1 MNMNNKNTTLSRPE
15 LMEMVWSKPTT
26 RIAAE
31 YGVPVTSVILACA
44 HLNVPR
50 PRAGHWSAVK
60 FGTAPSRPPLPP
72 IAAGQPQSTALA
84 EWGRRNRKRVPRVT
98 ASAPPPAAEPPV
110 VEKGPLHAVAA
121 KTLAAYRGA
130 ETDRKY
136 GLLNAKT
143 AKPHLRL
150 AVRPESLDRAVG
162 LVSRL
167 LTKLEQKGFTFV
179 SDEKRPDHINTVFAA
194 TKTEVDWYVQELQE
208 RYQRELKP
216 EEKDRSW
223 IWDQWR
229 YRPLGRLRIAIAEY
243 HPIKGAAQSW
253 GDGKNQKLDGKLD
266 EIAEG
271 FVVFTQGKHA
281 ADLASEQ
288 RRREWAEESRLREER
303 EAWQKAEE
311 KRRDVFKE
319 AATQWEAAQELQAFR
334 EACEGTLR
342 SKLPAGGEL
351 SLRATKWLAWA
362 DDVVNAMDPLRGNFL
377 PRAVL
382 EGQMRE
388 LSPAQLASLRASAH
402 TIRVLFDDVVS
413 WLVKAAAKDPSATII
428 ELVEQITA
436 VASYRS
442 KVAGESEYYAWLRT
456 PTAAL
461 EGRPPLE
468 WLAQGH
474 IQVVA
479 KYVAPTVSGKLP

>member
-1 MNMNNKNTTLSRPE
+1 MNNKNTILSRTE
-15 LMEMVWSKPTT
+15 LMELVWSKPTT
-26 RIAAE
+26 RIAVE
-31 YGVPVTSVILACA
+31 YGVPVTAVIAACA

-72 IAAGQPQSTALA
+72 TAAGQLQATTLG
-84 EWGRRNRKRVPRVT
+84 EWGRRYGKRVPRVSVST
-98 ASAPPPAAEPPV
+98 SPHAAEPPV
-110 VEKGPLHAVAA
+110 VEKAPLHAAAA

-130 ETDRKY
+130 DTDRKY
-136 GLLNAKT
+136 GLLNAKK

-167 LTKLEQKGFTFV
+167 LTKLEQKGFAFV
-179 SDEKRPDHINTVFAA
+179 SDEKHPDHINTVFAA

-216 EEKDRSW
+216 EEKDHSW

-229 YRPLGRLRIAIAEY
+229 YRPLGRLRIAITEY

-253 GDGKNQKLDGKLD
+253 GDGKNLKLDGKLD

-271 FVVFTQGKHA
+271 FLVFAHGKHA
-281 ADLASEQ
+281 AALEWEQ
-288 RRREWAEESRLREER
+288 RQREWAEESRLREER

-311 KRRDVFKE
+311 KRRGVFKE
-319 AATQWEAAQELQAFR
+319 AATQWGAAQELRAFR
-334 EACEGTLR
+334 EACERTLR

-362 DDVVNAMDPLRGNFL
+362 DDMVNAMDPLRGDFL
-377 PRAVL
+377 PRAIY

-388 LSPAQLASLRASAH
+388 LSPAQLASLRTSAH
-402 TIRVLFDDVVS
+402 TIQVLFDDVVS
-413 WLVKAAAKDPSATII
+413 WLVKAAAMDPSATII
-428 ELVEQITA
+428 ELAEQITT
-436 VASYRS
+436 VASYRN

-468 WLAQGH
+468 WLAQGRIH
-474 IQVVA
+474 VVA
-479 KYVAPTVSGKLP
+479 KYVATTVSGKLP